1 MARTL
6 SKSYLVVSIAMFS
19 ALAIIFDVLSDML
32 PLRAPWGMKIDFVGT
47 VWVLA
52 YFLYNVPVAFPVAA
66 ITALYIAL
74 LMPTGPIGATM
85 KFIATVPMFVI
96 PALVSYLPFVSNRK
110 SQLFNSLLFTVA
122 LCILANVVRLLLAT
136 VVNYYWAIPLWT
148 GIPTDQILD
157 VMFGGSFTAFLIF
170 VAGMNVVQGIVDI
183 FVPWVLAF
191 KLKLSTTFGTW

>member
-1 MARTL
+1 
-6 SKSYLVVSIAMFS
+6 MFS